1 MEVILKSIVKL
12 FNINAKLL
20 KMKKL
25 IYLFVMVAG
34 MTLASVNVNAQE
46 AKAAAGD
53 GKKSATSACCA
64 KGTSSAACCDK
75 MSSSACTKKEGTN
88 TTSSKAKT
96 EPVAVKAKET
106 KTK

>member
-1 MEVILKSIVKL
+1 
-12 FNINAKLL
+12 
-20 KMKKL
+20 MKKL

-34 MTLASVNVNAQE
+34 MTLASVNVNAQD

-64 KGTSSAACCDK
+64 KGSSSASCCDK
-75 MSSSACTKKEGTN
+75 MSSAECTKKAAT
-88 TTSSKAKT
+88 TSTSSKAKT
-96 EPVAVKAKET
+96 EPVAEKAKET

>member
-1 MEVILKSIVKL
+1 M

-25 IYLFVMVAG
+25 IYLFVMVAA
-34 MTLASVNVNAQE
+34 MTLASVNVNAQDPKAPACD
-46 AKAAAGD
+46 AKKGT
-53 GKKSATSACCA
+53 TSACCA

-75 MSSSACTKKEGTN
+75 MSSSGCTKKE
-88 TTSSKAKT
+88 TTTVSSPKAKT
-96 EPVAVKAKET
+96 EPEAEKTKET

>member
-1 MEVILKSIVKL
+1 
-12 FNINAKLL
+12 
-20 KMKKL
+20 MKKL

-46 AKAAAGD
+46 SKAAAGD

-64 KGTSSAACCDK
+64 KGTSSASCCDK
-75 MSSSACTKKEGTN
+75 MSGAACTDKKDASTSSAAT
-88 TTSSKAKT
+88 KAKT
-96 EPVAVKAKET
+96 EPVAQKAKET